1 MSSSTSNDSNNKAA
15 SQAPGMARQADD
27 TGISARLRML
37 DQALECQIAF
47 CERRAL
53 PLNLLAVYVAN
64 FETLASDHG
73 HDLARRMQRLLGE
86 RIDHCKR
93 TEDWLCAWGD
103 GRLVFC
109 LPDTP
114 PRGARRL
121 ATRILKQL
129 SRHSFRYQGKV
140 LRMELRLGLHTPSED
155 QPEDPRKLM
164 MRALHT
170 ATQGAEHINASV
182 AMKAA
187 LDAPAPA
194 FSHDRHQAVA
204 TDILPNDTSTPM
216 QLRRIL
222 ADMNEK
228 ERMALMDEL
237 MLSTT
242 P

>member
-1 MSSSTSNDSNNKAA
+1 MSSSTSNDSTANR
-15 SQAPGMARQADD
+15 PD

-64 FETLASDHG
+64 FETLASDYG
-73 HDLARRMQRLLGE
+73 HDLARRMQRLLGDE
-86 RIDHCKR
+86 IDRCKR

-103 GRLVFC
+103 GRLVFS

-121 ATRILKQL
+121 ANRILTQL

-140 LRMELRLGLHTPSED
+140 LRMQLRLGLHTFGED
-155 QPEDPRKLM
+155 QREDPRKLM

-170 ATQGAEHINASV
+170 ATQGADEINVSL

-194 FSHDRHQAVA
+194 FSHDRHQQAA
-204 TDILPNDTSTPM
+204 STDVLPNDTRTPE

-228 ERMALMDEL
+228 DRMALMDEL